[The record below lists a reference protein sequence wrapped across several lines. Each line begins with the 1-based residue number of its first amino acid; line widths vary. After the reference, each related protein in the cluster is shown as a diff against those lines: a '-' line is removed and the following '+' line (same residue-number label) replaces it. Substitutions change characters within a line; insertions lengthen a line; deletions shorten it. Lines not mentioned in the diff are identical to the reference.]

1 MVQPAR
7 LIHVVRPSEGGI
19 RTHVVG
25 LAAGLPPSQFDQIVA
40 GALTREFQVELAR
53 ELIPW
58 AIVPV
63 PGSPSPQALLRA
75 ARQVARL
82 IVSRRADLVH
92 AHGYLAG
99 LTAAW
104 ALREL
109 EAPPGLVLTAHVFPA
124 PPAGG
129 GRAGLLEQLAYRWL
143 FSRIDRG
150 IAVSESIREAVAAY
164 TRDGAGRWSVIH
176 NGIDPQRF
184 RRRIDP
190 GAKRQEL
197 GLNPSAAIVGVVA
210 RLAPEKGVDVFLR
223 AAAQVAEELPN
234 VDFAIVGDGPE
245 REALEGLAHTLR
257 LSGQVVFLGR
267 RRDVPEILPALDVLV
282 APSREES
289 FGLAALEG
297 VVAGVKTIAS
307 DVGGLREVLG
317 ETASVAFVPPDDPQ
331 ALAAAIRQELMTV
344 HLDPEERSAEGA
356 EGLGGALL
364 SLADMLVSETEFNLD
379 ATGLRATAQP
389 HAVDRRTEQDRLL
402 DRFHIRRMVKKTVE
416 LYEDLLR
423 ARS

>member
-1 MVQPAR
+1 MAQPTR

-25 LAAGLPPSQFDQIVA
+25 LAAGLPPSQYDQIVA
-40 GALTREFQVELAR
+40 GALTREFQVDLAQ

-63 PGSPSPQALLRA
+63 PGSPSPRALLRA
-75 ARQVARL
+75 ARQVQRL
-82 IVSRRADLVH
+82 IVSRRAQIVH

-99 LTAAW
+99 LSAAW
-104 ALREL
+104 ALRGL
-109 EAPPGLVLTAHVFPA
+109 EARPSLVLTAHVFP
-124 PPAGG
+124 PPATGKP
-129 GRAGLLEQLAYRWL
+129 RAGVAERAACRWL
-143 FSRIDRG
+143 FGQIDRG
-150 IAVSESIREAVAAY
+150 IAVSESIREAVAPY

-176 NGIDPQRF
+176 NGIDPRRF
-184 RRRIDP
+184 RRHIDA
-190 GAKRQEL
+190 GAKRQEM

-210 RLAPEKGVDVFLR
+210 RLSPEKGVDVFLR
-223 AAAQVAEELPN
+223 AAARVAEELPN
-234 VDFAIVGDGPE
+234 VDFVVVGDGPQ
-245 REALEGLAHTLR
+245 REALEGLAHELR
-257 LSGQVVFLGR
+257 LTGQVVFLGR

-297 VVAGVKTIAS
+297 AVAGVKTIAS

-317 ETASVAFVPPDDPQ
+317 ETPSVDFVPPDDPE

-344 HLDPEERSAEGA
+344 HLDPKERGMEGA
-356 EGLGGALL
+356 ETGGGALL

-379 ATGLRATAQP
+379 ETGLRATAQP
-389 HAVDRRTEQDRLL
+389 HAVGKRTDQEALYE
-402 DRFHIRRMVKKTVE
+402 RFHIRRMVRSTIE
-416 LYEDLLR
+416 LYEELLR
-423 ARS
+423 A

>member
-1 MVQPAR
+1 MTQPTR
-7 LIHVVRPSEGGI
+7 LIHVVRPSDGGI

-63 PGSPSPQALLRA
+63 PGAASPRALLHA
-75 ARQVARL
+75 AKQVQRL
-82 IVSRRADLVH
+82 VVSRDAEIVH

-104 ALREL
+104 ALRGL
-109 EAPPGLVLTAHVFPA
+109 PQPPGLVLTAHVFP
-124 PPAGG
+124 PPLAGPS
-129 GRAGLLEQLAYRWL
+129 RVGLVERTAYRWL
-143 FSRIDRG
+143 FARIDRG
-150 IAVSESIREAVAAY
+150 IAVSESIREAVAGY
-164 TRDGAGRWSVIH
+164 TEDGGGRWSVIH
-176 NGIDPQRF
+176 NGIDPARF
-184 RRRIDP
+184 RRRVDP

-197 GLNPSAAIVGVVA
+197 GLNPSAAVVGVVA
-210 RLAPEKGVDVFLR
+210 RLSPEKGVDVFLR

-234 VDFAIVGDGPE
+234 VDFVVIGDGPE
-245 REALEGLAHTLR
+245 RDALELLAHELR

-267 RRDVPEILPALDVLV
+267 RRDVPEILASLDVLV

-317 ETASVAFVPPDDPQ
+317 ESSSVAFVPPEDPA
-331 ALAAAIRQELMTV
+331 ALAAAIRAELMTV
-344 HLDPEERSAEGA
+344 RLDPEERPGGSAET
-356 EGLGGALL
+356 LGGTLL

-379 ATGLRATAQP
+379 ETGLQATAQP
-389 HAVDRRTEQDRLL
+389 HAVDRRTEQEVLL
-402 DRFHIRRMVKKTVE
+402 DRFHIRRMVKRTIE
-416 LYEDLLR
+416 LYAELLD
-423 ARS
+423 ARG